1 MSGRD
6 PADDGGPVGRFVAR
20 VERRARPWVERIL
33 ALPLALL
40 GVDLMERYGAAGGGV
55 TAAGLAYSV
64 LVAILPT
71 LLLLVSLLGFLI
83 ADPAERDRVL
93 EFLASQIPPLED
105 LIAEMLKQISEG
117 AWTFSIIGLIGLV
130 WGASRVYAALDTS
143 VALFFPREPRRDIV
157 RQTLESL
164 ACVAFLIGSV
174 LGAAALLLFASD
186 LSFIPSDG
194 ADRLIRRLVAV
205 LIMTAWFTGT
215 LSLAYWYVP
224 ARRVAWRDAFVPAVV
239 AGIGVSAITQVF
251 ALIAPI
257 FFQSLRIYGT
267 FVALFAAL
275 IWLSL
280 CTQIVLLGVA
290 WLARRIEAPPSVRP
304 GRSGGITLVDADE
317 VET

>member
-1 MSGRD
+1 MPGRD
-6 PADDGGPVGRFVAR
+6 AAGDGGPVGRLVAR
-20 VERRARPWVERIL
+20 VERRVRPWVERIL
-33 ALPLALL
+33 ALPLAIL
-40 GVDLMERYGAAGGGV
+40 GMDLMERSGAAGGGV

-83 ADPAERDRVL
+83 ADPNERDRVL

-143 VALFFPREPRRDIV
+143 VALFFPREPRRDVV

-164 ACVAFLIGSV
+164 ACVAFFIGSV

-194 ADRLIRRLVAV
+194 ADRLARRLVAV
-205 LIMTAWFTGT
+205 LIMTAWFIGT
-215 LSLAYWYVP
+215 LFLAYWYVP
-224 ARRVAWRDAFVPAVV
+224 ARRVRWRDALIPAVV
-239 AGIGVSAITQVF
+239 AGIGVSVITQVF
-251 ALIAPI
+251 AIVAPI
-257 FFQSLRIYGT
+257 FFRSLRVYGT

-290 WLARRIEAPPSVRP
+290 WLARRVKSPPVRP
-304 GRSGGITLVDADE
+304 EGEEGPSASASQAGA
-317 VET
+317 